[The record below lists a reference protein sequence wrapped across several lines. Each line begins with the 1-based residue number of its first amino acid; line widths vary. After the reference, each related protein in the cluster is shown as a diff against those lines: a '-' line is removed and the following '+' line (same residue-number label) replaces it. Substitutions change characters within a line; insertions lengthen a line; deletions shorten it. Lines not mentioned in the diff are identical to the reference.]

1 MVMYH
6 RRIKQAEKDYS
17 FEDINKYIIFISE
30 SREMEEEGI
39 VGGQIAGTLTNVQV
53 LRIKIEEIQTLILR
67 MQNKIRKGCRKLR
80 RKNKDINKPF
90 KVHLS

>member
-67 MQNKIRKGCRKLR
+67 MQNKIRKGYRKLR

>member
-67 MQNKIRKGCRKLR
+67 MQNKIRKVCRKLR

-90 KVHLS
+90 KG

>member
-53 LRIKIEEIQTLILR
+53 LRIGMR
-67 MQNKIRKGCRKLR
+67 
-80 RKNKDINKPF
+80 
-90 KVHLS
+90 